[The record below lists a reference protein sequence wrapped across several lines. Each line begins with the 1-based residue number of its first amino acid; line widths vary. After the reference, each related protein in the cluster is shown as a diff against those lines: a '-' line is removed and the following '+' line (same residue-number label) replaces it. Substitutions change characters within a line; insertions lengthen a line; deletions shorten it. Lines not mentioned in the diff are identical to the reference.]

1 MEFGKLQD
9 LSRVDFTLPPEP
21 PDNALI
27 LGREAGAPPL
37 AFIGATGWSVPEWR
51 GKVYPQGARPDSFLY
66 HFGRQFNSIELN
78 TTHYRIPDQE
88 TIEKWH
94 SQTPADF
101 RFCPK
106 VLQRISHAALL
117 GTDSPAGLALIDNF
131 CQSLSGLGE
140 KLGPCFLQLPPYFD
154 PGRLPVLE
162 KFLQHFS
169 LPLALEVR
177 HEHWFSDAGYRKQ
190 LFGLLAH
197 YGASTV
203 ITDVAGRRDVCHMHL
218 TTGEVLIRFVGNDLH
233 PSDYSRLED
242 WAARLKHWF
251 EQGLQ
256 AAYFFTHE
264 PDNLLAPDLAAHL
277 HQLLKVQT
285 SATVRGPRII
295 SEREEGGQLSLF

>member
-9 LSRVDFTLPPEP
+9 LSRVDFSLPPDP
-21 PDNALI
+21 PDNALL
-27 LGREAGAPPL
+27 LGRSAGATPL

-51 GKVYPQGARPDSFLY
+51 GKVYPQGARPDSFLHHY
-66 HFGRQFNSIELN
+66 SRQFNTIELN

-88 TIEKWH
+88 TIEKWRD
-94 SQTPADF
+94 QTPADF

-106 VLQRISHAALL
+106 VLQRISHATQL
-117 GTDSPAGLALIDNF
+117 GTDSPALIDHF

-177 HEHWFSDAGYRKQ
+177 HEQWFSDAGHRRQ
-190 LFGLLAH
+190 LFGLLAR
-197 YGASTV
+197 YGVSTV
-203 ITDVAGRRDVCHMHL
+203 ITDVAGRRDVCHMQL
-218 TTGEVLIRFVGNDLH
+218 TTGQVLIRFVGNDLH
-233 PSDYSRLED
+233 PSDYTRLED
-242 WAARLKHWF
+242 WAGRLKRWF
-251 EQGLQ
+251 GQGLQ
-256 AAYFFTHE
+256 AAYFFAHE

-277 HQLLKVQT
+277 HQLLRAQEVPAKF
-285 SATVRGPRII
+285 RGP
-295 SEREEGGQLSLF
+295 SLAPDREEGGQLSLF